1 VAALVDELVARGHE
15 VTTFASADS
24 SVAGRLIPT
33 VARALRPDGFRGD
46 SAPWFYATIQAVL
59 ERADEFDVIHS
70 HLEWASPVLAR
81 SSPVPVVSTFHGRLD
96 LPFAEE
102 LLRGAPGLIAIS
114 RSQASAQPAAGWVGV
129 VHNGLALDAAPF
141 DRRRGD
147 QLVFVG
153 RLAPEKGVI
162 DAIDIARRSG
172 RPLRIV
178 AKRPALASEIDY
190 HDRVYLPAVR
200 AAGSLV
206 EDLGEL
212 TGPERDR
219 VIAASHALLM
229 PGTWPEP
236 FGLTA
241 IEALACGTPVLAR
254 RVGALPEIVRD
265 GLDGFFGDDV
275 DHLAFLV
282 DRIGG
287 LDRAAIRESVLD
299 RFSARRMTDGYEAI
313 YRRTLARTAIE
324 RVTVELEARPPLA
337 VGPGRPVAGQPAERA
352 EAAGSAETEPVPA
365 AE

>member
-1 VAALVDELVARGHE
+1 MTRPLRIAQVAPPLEPVPPRGYGGTERVVAALVDELVARGHE

-59 ERADEFDVIHS
+59 ERAGEFDVIHS

-114 RSQASAQPAAGWVGV
+114 RSQASAQPAAGWVGI

-141 DRRRGD
+141 DRRRGE

-162 DAIDIARRSG
+162 DAIDIARRSD
-172 RPLRIV
+172 RPLRII
-178 AKRPALASEIDY
+178 AKRPALVSEIDY

-219 VIAASHALLM
+219 VIASSHALLM

-241 IEALACGTPVLAR
+241 IEALACGTPVVASA
-254 RVGALPEIVRD
+254 VGALPELVGAAGILVEPRD
-265 GLDGFFGDDV
+265 PRRLAVALRAVWVDELVHGRVAGL
-275 DHLAFLV
+275 A
-282 DRIGG
+282 RE
-287 LDRAAIRESVLD
+287 RAA
-299 RFSARRMTDGYEAI
+299 AQ
-313 YRRTLARTAIE
+313 ARTWADVADE
-324 RVTVELEARPPLA
+324 TRRVYAE
-337 VGPGRPVAGQPAERA
+337 VG
-352 EAAGSAETEPVPA
+352 AAP
-365 AE
+365 